1 MKCDM
6 KTKND
11 EILIRHPAIL
21 RRPHPIQKE
30 IWESNARRKII
41 RAGRRGGKT
50 VIAATI
56 CIDKFIRGSRPLYA
70 APTSDQLETWWFEV
84 KRALYEPIEAGL
96 YKKNEIEHSI
106 EHEGTKNRIRGKTA
120 WNADSLRGDYAD
132 YLVLDEYQLMNEDT
146 WEVVG
151 APMLLDNDGDA
162 MFIYTPPSL
171 HSRSVTKAR
180 DPMHA
185 AKLFK
190 KAEEDTSGRW
200 GAFHF
205 GSRDNPHISVKAL
218 EEITQDMSSIS
229 YRQEILAEDVSEAPG
244 ALWTQNLIDSTRI
257 QSHPSLV
264 RVVVGVDPTGSQTNE
279 CGVVVAGKSDN
290 GEGYLIDDRSL
301 LGTPGQ
307 WADEVVNA
315 YINNNADLV
324 VGEANYGGDMVEATI
339 MQAAK
344 ARKVLIRYKNVHASR
359 GKAVR
364 AEPIVAAYEHG
375 KAHNVGDFP
384 LLENEMVMWIP
395 GTSKYSPNRLDA
407 LVWAMTELD
416 LNASTDS
423 AATNMMTAHNS
434 PDIPGFRGAKIPR
447 F

>member
-1 MKCDM
+1 M

-11 EILIRHPAIL
+11 EDIIRHPIVL
-21 RRPHPIQKE
+21 RRPHPTQKE
-30 IWESNARRKII
+30 IWESSARRKII

-56 CIDKFIRGSRPLYA
+56 CVDKFLQGYRPLYA

-84 KRALYEPIEAGL
+84 KRALYEPIEAGAL
-96 YKKNEIEHSI
+96 KKNESTHSV
-106 EHEGTKNRIRGKTA
+106 EQEGTKNRIRGKTA

-190 KAEEDTSGRW
+190 KAKEDTSGRW
-200 GAFHF
+200 AAFHF
-205 GSRDNPHISVKAL
+205 ASQENPHISVKAL
-218 EEITQDMSSIS
+218 GEITQDMSSIS
-229 YRQEILAEDVSEAPG
+229 YRQEILAEDINEAPG
-244 ALWTQNLIDSTRI
+244 ALWTQKLIDSTRLMT
-257 QSHPSLV
+257 HPTLV
-264 RVVVGVDPTGSQTNE
+264 RVVVGVDPTGSTTNE
-279 CGVVVAGKSDN
+279 CGIVVAGKDDK
-290 GEGYLIDDRSL
+290 GEGHLIDDRSL

-307 WADEVVNA
+307 WADEVINA
-315 YINNNADLV
+315 YVNNNADII
-324 VGEANYGGDMVEATI
+324 VGEANFGGDMVEATI

-344 ARKVLIRYKNVHASR
+344 ARKVLCRYRNVHASR
-359 GKAVR
+359 GKAIR

-375 KAHNVGDFP
+375 KAHNIGNFP
-384 LLENEMVMWIP
+384 HLESEMVMWIP

-416 LNASTDS
+416 LNACS
-423 AATNMMTAHNS
+423 AAAPANMMTAHS
-434 PDIPGFRGAKIPR
+434 RGDMPGYAGAKMPH

>member
-1 MKCDM
+1 MP
-6 KTKND
+6 TKKKKEN
-11 EILIRHPAIL
+11 EIVHGVYIK
-21 RRPHPIQKE
+21 RPHRIQEE
-30 IWESNARRKII
+30 IWNSNARRKVV

-56 CIDKFIRGSRPLYA
+56 CIDKFVNGARPLYA
-70 APTSDQLETWWFEV
+70 APTSDQLDTWWFEV
-84 KRALYEPIEAGL
+84 KTALAIPIKAGY
-96 YKKNEIEHSI
+96 YKKNEIEHSV
-106 EHEGTKNRIRGKTA
+106 EREGTKNRIRGKTA
-120 WNADSLRGDYAD
+120 WNADSLRGDYCD
-132 YLVLDEYQLMNEDT
+132 YLVLDEFQLMNEDA
-146 WEVVG
+146 WGVVG

-190 KAEEDTSGRW
+190 KAEQDATGRW

-279 CGVVVAGKSDN
+279 CGIVVAGKDEK
-290 GEGYLIDDRSL
+290 GEGHLIDDRSL
-301 LGTPGQ
+301 FGTPGQ
-307 WADEVVNA
+307 WADEVINA
-315 YINNNADLV
+315 YIKNDADLV

-384 LLENEMVMWIP
+384 HLENEMVMWIP

-416 LNASTDS
+416 LNASCES
-423 AATNMMTAHNS
+423 VPANMMTARNS
-434 PDIPGFRGAKIPR
+434 PDIPGFRSTKLPR